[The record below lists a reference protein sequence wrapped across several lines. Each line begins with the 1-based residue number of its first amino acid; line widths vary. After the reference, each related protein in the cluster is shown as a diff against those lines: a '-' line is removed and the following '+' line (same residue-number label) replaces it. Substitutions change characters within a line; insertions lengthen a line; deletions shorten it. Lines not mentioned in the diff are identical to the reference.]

1 MICGFPASKIRITSL
16 SASVWLQCQAL
27 IFWLFL
33 RTAIHHN
40 DKSTEMYDNR
50 RSTALHYSMLLS
62 VMCHVSCGL
71 RQRHYRIIRCTL
83 EGFTKATCPLLPT
96 NESIVFE
103 QTLRARTTINHNT
116 LIRGCPLLITPGQCA
131 EFIYKESED
140 LADLQAI
147 TPPSENV
154 LRLHLSL
161 WSVSKSPQSRHENY
175 LQLTIGQE

>member
-1 MICGFPASKIRITSL
+1 
-16 SASVWLQCQAL
+16 
-27 IFWLFL
+27 
-33 RTAIHHN
+33 
-40 DKSTEMYDNR
+40 MYDNR
-50 RSTALHYSMLLS
+50 RSTTLNNSMLLP
-62 VMCHVSCGL
+62 VVCHVSCGL

-116 LIRGCPLLITPGQCA
+116 LICGCPLLITPGQCA

-161 WSVSKSPQSRHENY
+161 WSVSKKSAKSPRKLSTTNNRSRIVICQALRFTPFSSGTFTAERF
-175 LQLTIGQE
+175 

>member
-1 MICGFPASKIRITSL
+1 
-16 SASVWLQCQAL
+16 
-27 IFWLFL
+27 
-33 RTAIHHN
+33 
-40 DKSTEMYDNR
+40 MYDNR
-50 RSTALHYSMLLS
+50 RSTTLNNSMLLP
-62 VMCHVSCGL
+62 VVYHVSCGL

-96 NESIVFE
+96 NENTVFE

-161 WSVSKSPQSRHENY
+161 WSVSKKSEKSPRKLSTTNNRSRIVICQA
-175 LQLTIGQE
+175 L